1 MNSGTFSP
9 AVDIGGYAPNLPTVS
24 LNARRQVTTMIVLS
38 VFLLFFQGFMVAPLL
53 PRLAVVFGTTV
64 DRASALVPA
73 YTVPYGCIC
82 LVIGPVADRV
92 GRARMLR
99 WLVAIG
105 VLMPLLTATAS
116 SLAHLLFWRVIAGI
130 ELGGIA
136 PIGLAMIAQLYPY
149 EERGRPV
156 GWVFGAIA
164 GGMAFGATCGPWLE
178 PFLGWR
184 GLFLLV
190 AALDLALAIPM
201 WRVLRSMPL
210 PATVL
215 PTLGPA
221 GLVRAY
227 LALLGSRKGGTLY
240 GYVFCNGLFHS
251 GVFSWLG
258 VYFTQR
264 YHLQSGE
271 LGLAMMGYGVPGFL
285 LGPVVGRL
293 ADRWGRRGL
302 IRGGLLLAACCAL
315 TLTAPLPVLGATAV
329 TTALSAGFDL
339 SHPLFSGMISSL
351 DPVRTAQAMA
361 LNTFGVF
368 VGFGLGSMLFGALY
382 AAMGMTFALTAF
394 GSFQLVLAALSWRL
408 LHPSWR

>member
-1 MNSGTFSP
+1 M
-9 AVDIGGYAPNLPTVS
+9 V
-24 LNARRQVTTMIVLS
+24 VLA

-53 PRLAVVFGTTV
+53 PRFASIFGTTV
-64 DRASALVPA
+64 DHASILVPA
-73 YTVPYGCIC
+73 YTVPYGCVC
-82 LVIGPVADRV
+82 LIIGPVADRV

-99 WLVAIG
+99 LLMALSAI
-105 VLMPLLTATAS
+105 LPLLTATS
-116 SLAHLLFWRVIAGI
+116 TSLTHLIGWRVLTGI

-136 PIGLAMIAQLYPY
+136 PIGLAMIAQMYPY

-178 PFLGWR
+178 PLLGWR

-190 AALDLALAIPM
+190 AALDLVVAVPM
-201 WRVLRSMPL
+201 WRTLRAVP
-210 PATVL
+210 PPTVL
-215 PTLGPA
+215 PEALGPLA
-221 GLVRAY
+221 LVRAY
-227 LALLGSRKGGTLY
+227 QALLGSRKGGTLY
-240 GYVFCNGLFHS
+240 GYVFANGLFHS

-264 YHLQSGE
+264 YHLSPRD

-285 LGPVVGRL
+285 LGPVIGRL
-293 ADRWGRRGL
+293 ADRWGRRWL

-315 TLTAPLPVLGATAV
+315 ALAAPLPVIGATAAI
-329 TTALSAGFDL
+329 TCLSAGLDL
-339 SHPLFSGMISSL
+339 SHPLFSGMISTL

-368 VGFGLGSMLFGALY
+368 VGFGLGSLIFGAVY
-382 AAMGMTFALTAF
+382 AATSMTVALVVF
-394 GSFQLVLAALSWRL
+394 GVFQLTLAALSLRL
-408 LHPSWR
+408 LHPTWR

>member
-1 MNSGTFSP
+1 MSDP
-9 AVDIGGYAPNLPTVS
+9 APVNV
-24 LNARRQVTTMIVLS
+24 ARARIATLIVME

-64 DRASALVPA
+64 DHASVLVPA
-73 YTVPYGCIC
+73 YTLPYGCVC
-82 LVIGPVADRV
+82 LVIGPVADRI

-99 WLVAIG
+99 WLVALG
-105 VLMPLLTATAS
+105 VVMPLLTVTAS
-116 SLAHLLFWRVIAGI
+116 SLPGLVAWRVLTGLA
-130 ELGGIA
+130 LGGIA
-136 PIGLAMIAQLYPY
+136 PIGLAMIAQMFPY

-164 GGMAFGATCGPWLE
+164 GGMAFGATFGPWLE

-190 AALDLALAIPM
+190 GVLGLGVAIPM
-201 WRVLRSMPL
+201 WRTLAAMPK
-210 PATVL
+210 PTVAP
-215 PTLGPA
+215 PTLTPRE
-221 GLVRAY
+221 LVRAY
-227 LALLGSRKGGTLY
+227 GALLGTRRGATLY

-264 YHLQSGE
+264 YHLHPGE
-271 LGLAMMGYGVPGFL
+271 LGLAMMGYGIPGFL

-293 ADRWGRRGL
+293 ADRWGRRWL
-302 IRGGLLLAACCAL
+302 IRTGLFLAACCAL
-315 TLTAPLPVLGATAV
+315 LLTAPLPLIGATV
-329 TTALSAGFDL
+329 VITALSAGFDL
-339 SHPLFSGMISSL
+339 SHPLFSGMISAL

-368 VGFGLGSMLFGALY
+368 VGFGLGSLAFGALY
-382 AAMGMTFALTAF
+382 AAMGMTVALTIF
-394 GSFQLVLAALSWRL
+394 GCFQLVLAAASLKLIHFSWR
-408 LHPSWR
+408 